1 MTTVIGTRDRAAEKL
16 NKHLARSL
24 ALKCRETL
32 RVLGYFSYSREQHDK
47 FLNGIV
53 SFQNA
58 IKVKEKYLMNAESKF
73 RMELKVMHVK
83 YRQDSKLRNRC
94 FKGWKRFLKKFSLVT
109 RLRVKKRIDELEHK
123 TTRIRYQIKRL
134 EAKCKENYTDLY
146 RSIGCH
152 LSVFMRS
159 QDSCEHNLYGQT
171 IRGNTRWNFKF
182 GDDWNNVCD
191 LSKRGLYFWFG
202 DACFA

>member
-1 MTTVIGTRDRAAEKL
+1 MTTNIATRDRAAEKL
-16 NKHLARSL
+16 TKHLTHAL
-24 ALKCRETL
+24 ALKSQETM
-32 RVLGYFSYSREQHDK
+32 RVLGYFNYCREQHEK
-47 FLNGIV
+47 YLNGIV

-58 IKVKEKYLMNAESKF
+58 IKVKEKYLTNAESKF
-73 RMELKVMHVK
+73 RMELKVMHAK
-83 YRQDSKLRNRC
+83 YRQESQLRNRC
-94 FKGWKRFLKKFSLVT
+94 FKVWKRMLKKFSLVT
-109 RLRVKKRIDELEHK
+109 RLRVKKKIDELEHK

-171 IRGNTRWNFKF
+171 IRGNTR
-182 GDDWNNVCD
+182 CD
-191 LSKRGLYFWFG
+191 LMFEDDSVNI
-202 DACFA
+202 